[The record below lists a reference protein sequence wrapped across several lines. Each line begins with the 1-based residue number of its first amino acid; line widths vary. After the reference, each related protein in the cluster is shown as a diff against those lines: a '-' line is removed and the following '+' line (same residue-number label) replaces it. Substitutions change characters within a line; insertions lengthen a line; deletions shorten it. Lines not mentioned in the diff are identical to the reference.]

1 MANNSNK
8 SKTSNTAIQY
18 KAYNPT
24 KSKTGKVIIIIL
36 ALGMFLGLLVA
47 AIIGMIEVLSS

>member
-8 SKTSNTAIQY
+8 SKTSNTSIQY